1 MSKVLIL
8 DTTKQ
13 PLDPVHPGRARLLLK
28 EGKAAVYRRYPFTLI
43 LKRQVDAAA
52 PSALRLKLD
61 PGAKTTGLALVDD
74 ATGEVVWAA
83 ELCHRGANIKQ
94 RLDSRRGVRR
104 KRRNRFTRYR
114 KPRFQNRASSRR
126 KGRLPPSLESRV
138 ANVLTWVGRLMRLC
152 PIEAISMELV
162 KFDMQAMQHPEI
174 SGVEYQQGER
184 MGFEVR
190 EYLLEKWGRTCAYC
204 GAKDVPLELEHI
216 LCRARGGT
224 HRVSNLTLA
233 CHACNVKKGTQRIED
248 FLHKQPAVLARLL
261 AQAQAPLKAAAAV
274 NATRWHLFERL
285 KASGLPLETGSGGL
299 TKYNRVQRSLPKA
312 HWLDAACVGQSTPG
326 HLETSQV
333 APLLIAATGSGT
345 RCILATRRATWCERW
360 SPRGR
365 GRARMWGGCWH
376 APVAPSISGLK
387 LDARLGSVI
396 DIAIPSIAT
405 MAIATSKERGMQ
417 SRPPNPPNKEG
428 LFFPRLQRR
437 GKNGPISVNRQ
448 YVTGGSDSTNSHGQI
463 GVVTYTNNGN
473 PTGVAFS
480 NAKVWTL

>member
-94 RLDSRRGVRR
+94 RLDGRRGVRR

-333 APLLIAATGSGT
+333 APLLIAATGHGHRQMCGVDEHGFPIRHRQRHKVHFGYQTGDLVRAVVSKGARAGTHVGRVLARASGSFDLRT
-345 RCILATRRATWCERW
+345 KAGRQAGISYRYCNPIHRNDGYSYQQGARHAVPAT
-360 SPRGR
+360 
-365 GRARMWGGCWH
+365 
-376 APVAPSISGLK
+376 
-387 LDARLGSVI
+387 
-396 DIAIPSIAT
+396 
-405 MAIATSKERGMQ
+405 Q
-417 SRPPNPPNKEG
+417 S
-428 LFFPRLQRR
+428 
-437 GKNGPISVNRQ
+437 
-448 YVTGGSDSTNSHGQI
+448 
-463 GVVTYTNNGN
+463 
-473 PTGVAFS
+473 A
-480 NAKVWTL
+480 